1 MSDTTNTNTNDAK
14 FAAAEAKAAKAKAK
28 ADMTKAI
35 EDTAKL
41 VANSELTDE
50 QKLAK
55 MAKDTVAKAN
65 AAANKAT
72 EVAAAKTKKDTEAAE
87 AKTKRDADKA
97 AKAAKSA
104 TDDAARNTHRESA
117 HAEVARRGAD
127 LRATCLCGCGC
138 GQQVP
143 RSVFLP
149 GHDSKL
155 ASAVLAALVNG
166 KTDAEIRVL
175 VCAAVATTKTDTER
189 VEDAVL
195 EADKVG

>member
-1 MSDTTNTNTNDAK
+1 MSNNNTRKPNTKPNPDPVVGEKLNDTTAKAEAAKAEKAKAAADAAAK
-14 FAAAEAKAAKAKAK
+14 KATDAAAAKAKKNAEAAEAKA
-28 ADMTKAI
+28 
-35 EDTAKL
+35 
-41 VANSELTDE
+41 
-50 QKLAK
+50 
-55 MAKDTVAKAN
+55 
-65 AAANKAT
+65 
-72 EVAAAKTKKDTEAAE
+72 
-87 AKTKRDADKA
+87 KRDAEKT
-97 AKAAKSA
+97 AKAEKAKL
-104 TDDAARNTHRESA
+104 DDAARKTHREAA

-155 ASAVLAALVNG
+155 ASAVLAALVAG

-175 VCAAVATTKTDTER
+175 VCAAVANTKTDAER
-189 VEDAVL
+189 VEDAAL